1 MPPSGGGGQNT
12 STVQNSNAYI
22 PPWLEQA
29 SAGAVQRATDLSNQP
44 YNPYTGQTVAGLDPA
59 QQRAY
64 DNAWQLQNQGGA
76 GFNSAIGAQQRLAD
90 QVTPISAAG
99 IQGNTNQ
106 LQQGFNQQVYGPSQG
121 LLGNYTSQGPA
132 TAQGVAAGANQL
144 MSPYTQSVV
153 DPANQLMQQQLRQN
167 LNTIGAGANQAGAFG
182 GSRQGVQEGIAQSQA
197 ALGSEKYLGDL
208 LNNQWNQATGISRD
222 VALQGG
228 QQGLTA
234 NTALANLLQGGYGAN
249 QKLGADIMSSNLN
262 QGLGAAQS
270 LPQALA
276 AEQAHTFGQTNVLN
290 QAGSAMQQYQQQ
302 LLNAAQGGFAQ
313 QQAFPYQQLQTLL
326 GAVSGIPYSTS
337 NTGFA
342 QENNPYY
349 SNPWAQGVGGVATLG
364 GLFSGAGDLL
374 NGGTNAHA
382 SAYANPYNNA
392 AGNA

>member
-1 MPPSGGGGQNT
+1 MPSQNGGGQNT

-22 PPWLEQA
+22 PPWLEAA
-29 SAGAVQRATDLSNQP
+29 SADAVKRAGELSNQP
-44 YNPYTGQTVAGLDPA
+44 YTPYTGQTVAGLDPA

-76 GFNSAIGAQQRLAD
+76 GFNSAIGAQQRMAD
-90 QVTPISAAG
+90 QVTPLTAGG
-99 IQGNTNQ
+99 IQGNTDQ
-106 LQQGFNQQVYGPSQG
+106 LQQGFQQQVYGPSQG

-132 TAQGVAAGANQL
+132 TAQGVAAGAQQL

-222 VALQGG
+222 VAMQAG
-228 QQGLTA
+228 QQGLTS
-234 NTALANLLQGGYGAN
+234 NTALASMLQGGYGAN
-249 QKLGADIMSSNLN
+249 QKLGADIMSSNLS
-262 QGLGAAQS
+262 QGLGAAQNLPGS
-270 LPQALA
+270 LAG
-276 AEQAHTFGQTNVLN
+276 EQAHTFGQTNALN
-290 QAGSAMQQYQQQ
+290 QAGGAMQQYQQQ
-302 LLNAAQGGFAQ
+302 LLNAQQGAFAQ

-337 NTGFA
+337 NSGFS

-364 GLFSGAGDLL
+364 GLAGGVGSIL
-374 NGGTNAHA
+374 NRDPTYGVGT
-382 SAYANPYNNA
+382 
-392 AGNA
+392 

>member
-1 MPPSGGGGQNT
+1 MSGGGGGGQNT

-44 YNPYTGQTVAGLDPA
+44 YNPYTGQTVAGIDPA
-59 QQRAY
+59 QQQAY
-64 DNAWQLQNQGGA
+64 NQIAAMQGLGTGAAASGINAQANLA
-76 GFNSAIGAQQRLAD
+76 G
-90 QVTPISAAG
+90 QVAPITAGG

-132 TAQGVAAGANQL
+132 TAQGVAAGAQQL
-144 MSPYTQSVV
+144 MSPYTNAVI
-153 DPANQLMQQQLRQN
+153 DPANQLMQQQLRSN

-222 VALQGG
+222 VALQAG
-228 QQGLTA
+228 QQGLA
-234 NTALANLLQGGYGAN
+234 SNTALANMLQGGYGAN
-249 QKLGADIMSSNLN
+249 QKLGADIMSSNLS
-262 QGLGAAQS
+262 QGLGAAQN
-270 LPQALA
+270 LPQSLTSL
-276 AEQAHTFGQTNVLN
+276 QNMMLGQSNALN
-290 QAGSAMQQYQQQ
+290 QAGTMQQQYQQQ
-302 LLNAAQGGFAQ
+302 LLNAAQGAFAQ

-337 NTGFA
+337 NSGYA
-342 QENNPYY
+342 QEFNPYY
-349 SNPWAQGVGGVATLG
+349 SNPIGQGIGAGATVLGLG
-364 GLFSGAGDLL
+364 GGLIDQI
-374 NGGTNAHA
+374 N
-382 SAYANPYNNA
+382 

>member
-1 MPPSGGGGQNT
+1 M
-12 STVQNSNAYI
+12 NSNAYI

-44 YNPYTGQTVAGLDPA
+44 YNPYTGQTVAGIDPA
-59 QQRAY
+59 QQQAY
-64 DNAWQLQNQGGA
+64 NQVAAMQGLGTGAASTGINAQANLA
-76 GFNSAIGAQQRLAD
+76 G
-90 QVTPISAAG
+90 QVTPLSAAG

-132 TAQGVAAGANQL
+132 TAQGVAAGAQQL
-144 MSPYTQSVV
+144 MSPYTNAVI
-153 DPANQLMQQQLRQN
+153 DPANQLMQQQLRSN

-222 VALQGG
+222 VALQAG
-228 QQGLTA
+228 QQGLA
-234 NTALANLLQGGYGAN
+234 SNTALANMLQGGYGAN
-249 QKLGADIMSSNLN
+249 QKLGADIMSSNLS

-270 LPQALA
+270 LPQSLTSL
-276 AEQAHTFGQTNVLN
+276 QNMMLGQSNALN
-290 QAGSAMQQYQQQ
+290 QAGTLQQQYQQQ
-302 LLNAAQGGFAQ
+302 LLNAQQGAFAQ

-337 NTGFA
+337 NSGYA
-342 QENNPYY
+342 QEMNPYY
-349 SNPWAQGVGGVATLG
+349 SNPWGQGIGGVAALG
-364 GLFSGAGDLL
+364 GLAGGVGNIID
-374 NGGTNAHA
+374 
-382 SAYANPYNNA
+382 NNA

>member
-1 MPPSGGGGQNT
+1 MSSGGGGQNT
-12 STVQNSNAYI
+12 STVQQSNAYI

-44 YNPYTGQTVAGLDPA
+44 YNPYTGQTVAGIDPA
-59 QQRAY
+59 QQQAY
-64 DNAWQLQNQGGA
+64 NQVAAMQGLGTGAASTGINAQANLA
-76 GFNSAIGAQQRLAD
+76 G
-90 QVTPISAAG
+90 QVTPLTAGG
-99 IQGNTNQ
+99 IQANTDQ
-106 LQQGFNQQVYGPSQG
+106 LQQGFQQQVYGPSQG

-132 TAQGVAAGANQL
+132 TAQGVAAGAQQL

-153 DPANQLMQQQLRQN
+153 DPANQLMQQLLRSN

-222 VALQGG
+222 VALQAG
-228 QQGLTA
+228 QQGLTS

-249 QKLGADIMSSNLN
+249 QKLGADIMSSNLS
-262 QGLGAAQS
+262 QGLGAAQN
-270 LPQALA
+270 LPQSLTSL
-276 AEQAHTFGQTNVLN
+276 QNMMLGQSNALN
-290 QAGSAMQQYQQQ
+290 QAGTMQQQYQQQ
-302 LLNAAQGGFAQ
+302 LLNAAQGAFAQ

-337 NTGFA
+337 NSGFA
-342 QENNPYY
+342 QEMNPYY
-349 SNPWAQGVGGVATLG
+349 SNPWGQAIGGTAALG
-364 GLFSGAGDLL
+364 GLAGGVGSLFD
-374 NGGTNAHA
+374 NTN
-382 SAYANPYNNA
+382 

>member
-1 MPPSGGGGQNT
+1 MSSGGGGQNT
-12 STVQNSNAYI
+12 TSTVQNSAAYI
-22 PPWLEQA
+22 PPWLEGYTQQA
-29 SAGAVQRATDLSNQP
+29 VGRANDLSNQGYVP
-44 YNPYTGQTVAGLDPA
+44 YGGQTVAGIDPA
-59 QQRAY
+59 QQQAY
-64 DNAWQLQNQGGA
+64 NQVAAMQGYGGNAAQA
-76 GFNSAIGAQQRLAD
+76 GINTGVNIANAAAPL
-90 QVTPISAAG
+90 SAAG

-106 LQQGFNQQVYGPSQG
+106 LQQGFQQQVYGPSQG

-132 TAQGVAAGANQL
+132 TAQGVAAGAQQL

-208 LNNQWNQATGISRD
+208 LNNQWNQAAGISRD
-222 VALQGG
+222 VALQAG

-249 QKLGADIMSSNLN
+249 QKLGADIMSSNLTA
-262 QGLGAAQS
+262 GLNAAQQLPAS
-270 LPQALA
+270 LSGAQNMAL
-276 AEQAHTFGQTNVLN
+276 GQYNALN
-290 QAGSAMQQYQQQ
+290 QAGGQMQQYQQQ
-302 LLNAAQGGFAQ
+302 LLNAQQGAFAQ

-342 QENNPYY
+342 QEMNPYY
-349 SNPWAQGVGGVATLG
+349 SNPIGQGIGAGATVLGLG
-364 GLFSGAGDLL
+364 GGLIDQI
-374 NGGTNAHA
+374 N
-382 SAYANPYNNA
+382 